1 MSKPVTAEATSPS
14 DTIGSDEDE
23 NETVDESGG
32 WNGKEDEYEDDMSAD
47 EAEGEVSESDTEGY
61 EAAEQRNQYLQ
72 AGRRPAPAA
81 MGTGNGEHGSRQDDD
96 DDDDERTIN
105 GDQEDGDDE
114 EEDEE
119 EEDEDEGD
127 EDEDEDEDEEAMDED
142 DAQSQYSSSSRSDED
157 SDDPDKVDPS
167 VAEEMINFEATF
179 RGFSKR
185 FRLVNKIG
193 EGGTLPQRLPGNTNP
208 PRHFLLRLQSRRP
221 PLRQLR

>member
-1 MSKPVTAEATSPS
+1 MSKPVTAEATSLS
-14 DTIGSDEDE
+14 DTVGSDEDE

-32 WNGKEDEYEDDMSAD
+32 WNGREDEYEDDMSAD
-47 EAEGEVSESDTEGY
+47 EGEGEVSESDPEGY
-61 EAAEQRNQYLQ
+61 ETAEQRSRYLQ

-81 MGTGNGEHGSRQDDD
+81 VGTGNEDHGSRQDD

-105 GDQEDGDDE
+105 GDQEDCDDE
-114 EEDEE
+114 DEDEE
-119 EEDEDEGD
+119 EEDEEEDE

-142 DAQSQYSSSSRSDED
+142 DAQSQYSNSSRSAED

-167 VAEEMINFEATF
+167 VAEEMDNFEATF

-193 EGGTLPQRLPGNTNP
+193 EGGTLPQRLPRNTNP

-221 PLRQLR
+221 PL